1 MTITISAF
9 ERSPDGGKGLAR
21 DTRVRWALEEVE
33 QPYEVRLVS
42 FAALKQSAHLKLHP
56 FGQIPTYEDGHLVI
70 FETGAI
76 VLHIAEQYAGLLPD
90 DAKAKSRA
98 ISWIFAALNTIEPP
112 ILDLS
117 IAKVV
122 ENDKAWSEQRLPLVK
137 DRIRNKLKQLSA
149 YLGEKSWLEDE
160 FSVGDL
166 MMISVLL
173 RLRASGILL
182 EFPNLDDYVTRGE
195 SRPAYQRAFAAQLAI
210 NAP

>member
-1 MTITISAF
+1 M
-9 ERSPDGGKGLAR
+9 
-21 DTRVRWALEEVE
+21 
-33 QPYEVRLVS
+33 
-42 FAALKQSAHLKLHP
+42 
-56 FGQIPTYEDGHLVI
+56 
-70 FETGAI
+70 
-76 VLHIAEQYAGLLPD
+76 LHIAEQYAGLLPD

-149 YLGEKSWLEDE
+149 YLCEKSWLEDE

>member
-1 MTITISAF
+1 MTISISAF

-56 FGQIPTYEDGHLVI
+56 FSQNPTYEDGNLVI
-70 FETGAI
+70 VETGAI

-210 NAP
+210 NTP

>member
-56 FGQIPTYEDGHLVI
+56 FGQIPTYEDGNLVI

-149 YLGEKSWLEDE
+149 YLCEKSWLEDE

>member
-1 MTITISAF
+1 M
-9 ERSPDGGKGLAR
+9 
-21 DTRVRWALEEVE
+21 
-33 QPYEVRLVS
+33 
-42 FAALKQSAHLKLHP
+42 
-56 FGQIPTYEDGHLVI
+56 
-70 FETGAI
+70 
-76 VLHIAEQYAGLLPD
+76 LHIAEQYAGLLPD

-117 IAKVV
+117 IAKVG

>member
-1 MTITISAF
+1 M
-9 ERSPDGGKGLAR
+9 AR

-56 FGQIPTYEDGHLVI
+56 FGQIPTYEDGNLVI

-210 NAP
+210 NAL

>member
-1 MTITISAF
+1 M
-9 ERSPDGGKGLAR
+9 
-21 DTRVRWALEEVE
+21 
-33 QPYEVRLVS
+33 
-42 FAALKQSAHLKLHP
+42 
-56 FGQIPTYEDGHLVI
+56 
-70 FETGAI
+70 
-76 VLHIAEQYAGLLPD
+76 PD

>member
-1 MTITISAF
+1 MTISISAF

-33 QPYEVRLVS
+33 LPYEVRLVS
-42 FAALKQSAHLKLHP
+42 FAALKQSTHLNIHP
-56 FGQIPTYEDGHLVI
+56 FGQIPTYEDGNLVI

-166 MMISVLL
+166 MMI
-173 RLRASGILL
+173 
-182 EFPNLDDYVTRGE
+182 
-195 SRPAYQRAFAAQLAI
+195 
-210 NAP
+210 